1 MNPSERDS
9 HTVSP
14 LAKRPVGH
22 PTLYTPELAA
32 RLADHIAAGLTD
44 EEAAALEGI
53 SADCLTNWRKSNRE
67 FYGTIKWA
75 EAERLKGRL
84 ARIER
89 GEPGLQG
96 TAWFLERCYP
106 KRFSKPELQLAQQI
120 NVGTNSPC
128 EATLHYCL
136 AFGVK
141 SSGLGGPFTQLMS
154 QAASTVMNSNAPSL
168 GFVHPSCGILLG
180 R

>member
-1 MNPSERDS
+1 MNPSEMNS
-9 HTVSP
+9 HTLSP
-14 LAKRPVGH
+14 VAKRPVGH
-22 PTLYTPELAA
+22 PTLYTPELTA

-53 SADCLTNWRKSNRE
+53 SSDCLTNWRKSNRE
-67 FYGTIKWA
+67 FYGAIKWA

-89 GEPGLQG
+89 GEPGWQG

-120 NVGTNSPC
+120 NVGTNSPS
-128 EATLHYCL
+128 EIKVDAKLMDELRAGY
-136 AFGVK
+136 K
-141 SSGLGGPFTQLMS
+141 SGG
-154 QAASTVMNSNAPSL
+154 A
-168 GFVHPSCGILLG
+168 
-180 R
+180 